1 MSRKKLFPRDWLGNR
16 PYKTVGEADIYY
28 SGIASMVYDLLE
40 AGGMEK
46 EVFKTTEKTVRA
58 AAVLTGLF
66 EDIISGTGMWDLVV
80 SECLRRYGKMLP
92 FYDMTDYVRGEIN
105 LQDVQLLLWDL
116 VQSQNPGR
124 VMNPENPMLE
134 AVSRSVFLL
143 LDAEYEFAVENEP
156 LKAFLTAPGIENDY
170 WAVRH
175 RLEWILQSSFL
186 NHRFIDELPEVLKE
200 LEESEV
206 VQQMEMDKVLYYHQV
221 DALFNFRS
229 NLLSMRCP
237 EILSAICGKDKE
249 CVISGMRLLPTF
261 TYEYLDNDDRLLA
274 IARVVDG
281 KVFQVEMDS
290 FSSLD
295 TSAFKRGVTTL
306 NCTLVNFGKKTY
318 QVGLMSIQ
326 PEGVD
331 LSDQERNEQYS
342 EVVERFPA
350 EMAKKMKKAMKGRDI
365 VFFSSFKTLRNFVE
379 STTGFDIGPDQSAS
393 YNPEGHYMLTLDSR
407 YGISISGGFNHCI
420 CLPDNTFYDKIL
432 AEDDAVNFFVNPRA
446 CNYDTACMLQDAG
459 ALPDARLESIHGPE
473 HGRTFLHENG
483 RFLTDYFFHRYRG
496 DL

>member
-1 MSRKKLFPRDWLGNR
+1 MTRKKFFPRDWLGNR

-116 VQSQNPGR
+116 VQAQNPGR
-124 VMNPENPMLE
+124 VMNPENPMLQ
-134 AVSRSVFLL
+134 AVSSSVFLL

-156 LKAFLTAPGIENDY
+156 LKAFLTDPAIDGDY

-186 NHRFIDELPEVLKE
+186 NHRFIGELPDILKG
-200 LEESEV
+200 LEESDV
-206 VQQMEMDKVLYYHQV
+206 AQQMGMGKAAYYHQV
-221 DALFNFRS
+221 DALFNFRD

-237 EILSAICGKDKE
+237 EILSAICGLDE
-249 CVISGMRLLPTF
+249 DGIIAGMRLLPTF
-261 TYEYLDNDDRLLA
+261 TYEYLDNDDRLLTLS
-274 IARVVDG
+274 RVVDG
-281 KVFQVEMDS
+281 KVFHVEMDS
-290 FSSLD
+290 FGTLD
-295 TSAFKRGVTTL
+295 TSPFRKGVTAV
-306 NCTLVNFGKKTY
+306 NCTLVNYGSKTY
-318 QVGLMSIQ
+318 QIGLMSVQ
-326 PEGVD
+326 PEGAK
-331 LSDQERNEQYS
+331 LSDRERSEQYA
-342 EVVERFPA
+342 EVTEKFPA
-350 EMAKKMKKAMKGRDI
+350 EMAKKLKKAMKGREI
-365 VFFSSFKTLRNFVE
+365 VFFSSFKTLKNFVE
-379 STTGFDIGPDQSAS
+379 ATTGFDIGPDQSAG
-393 YNPEGHYMLTLDSR
+393 YNPEGHYMLTLDSK

-420 CLPDNTFYDKIL
+420 CLPDNTFYDKER
-432 AEDDAVNFFVNPRA
+432 AGNDAVNFFVNPRA
-446 CNYDTACMLQDAG
+446 CNYDTACMLQDAD
-459 ALPDARLESIHGPE
+459 ALPDAYLESTRGRE
-473 HGRTFLHENG
+473 HGRAFLHENG
-483 RFLTDYFFHRYRG
+483 WFFTDYFFHRYRG
-496 DL
+496 DE